1 MSDDQPLP
9 QVVVCRTEHFS
20 ASHRLHSLYLTDEEN
35 KELYGKCN
43 NFHGHG
49 HNYKVDVMLKGSV
62 DPATGMVININDMKV
77 AMNNAIMD
85 ILDHKNIDKDVPYFG
100 SIPST
105 AENITIFIWNQMRS
119 ELTKIGKEHLLYEVK
134 LFETE
139 KNVFYY
145 RGEKI

>member
-1 MSDDQPLP
+1 MSDNQRLSH
-9 QVVVCRTEHFS
+9 VIISRTETFS
-20 ASHRLHSLYLTDEEN
+20 ASHRLHSPYLTDEEN

-43 NFHGHG
+43 NFNGHG
-49 HNYKVDVMLKGSV
+49 HNYKVDVMLKGPV
-62 DPATGMVININDMKV
+62 DPATGMVINITEMKK
-77 AMNNAIMD
+77 AMNMAIMD

-105 AENITIFIWNQMRS
+105 AENIAIFIWNQMKS
-119 ELTKIGKEHLLYEVK
+119 ELKKINKEHLLYEVK

>member
-1 MSDDQPLP
+1 MDM
-9 QVVVCRTEHFS
+9 VT
-20 ASHRLHSLYLTDEEN
+20 TT
-35 KELYGKCN
+35 K
-43 NFHGHG
+43 
-49 HNYKVDVMLKGSV
+49 V
-62 DPATGMVININDMKV
+62 DPATGMVINITEMKK
-77 AMNNAIMD
+77 AMNMAIMD

-105 AENITIFIWNQMRS
+105 AENITIFIWNQMKL
-119 ELTKIGKEHLLYEVK
+119 ELKKINKEHLLYEVK